1 MMKRVSGWV
10 GCMVVALVLAA
21 CSAAPRA
28 GGSGAEYNVLTA
40 EEIATVNVMTLYDAV
55 HRLRPRW
62 LEVRAPRTF
71 GGGVSGGIL
80 VFVDRTRLGGTD
92 ELRQL
97 STTDY
102 AWLEYLTGSE
112 AAARLHGIHSGNIEG
127 AIILHVRPREQ
138 R

>member
-10 GCMVVALVLAA
+10 GCMGIALVLAA
-21 CSAAPRA
+21 CTAAPRA
-28 GGSGAEYNVLTA
+28 QSSGSEYNVLMA
-40 EEIATVNVMTLYDAV
+40 EEIATENVMTLYEAV
-55 HRLRPRW
+55 NRLRPRW
-62 LEVRAPRTF
+62 LEVRAPRRF
-71 GGGVSGGIL
+71 GGGGAGVL

-92 ELRQL
+92 ELRRL
-97 STTDY
+97 SPGDY

-127 AIILHVRPREQ
+127 AIILHIRPREQ

>member
-1 MMKRVSGWV
+1 MMKRMSGWV

-28 GGSGAEYNVLTA
+28 EGSVSEHNILTA

-71 GGGVSGGIL
+71 GGGVAGGVL
-80 VFVDRTRLGGTD
+80 VFIDRTLLGGTD
-92 ELRQL
+92 ELRRV
-97 STTDY
+97 SPGDY

-127 AIILHVRPREQ
+127 AIILHVRPRE
-138 R
+138 RR